1 MGEYVNTTILA
12 LIQGATEYL
21 PISSSAHLILLP
33 YFLGWND
40 QGLAF
45 DIAVHV
51 GTLFASII
59 YFRSDISRI
68 FVSWL
73 RSLRGRHSDG
83 DSQMG
88 WFIIVASLPVAVAGA
103 TLNELVET
111 SLRSV
116 AVIASTT
123 FIFGLL
129 LFAADQYRRGDR
141 TLKFLTWRDV
151 ILIGLCQALAIIPGI
166 SRSGITITM
175 GLWLGLTRNDA
186 SKFAFLLAIPAISMA
201 GGWQFLSLIESE
213 SETDWIF
220 FGYATALSGIVAYLC
235 IHYFLRFIEKIG
247 MLPFAIYRI
256 FLAVVILSLMWSGV
270 L

>member
-33 YFLGWND
+33 NFLGWND

-59 YFRSDISRI
+59 YFRSDVSRI
-68 FVSWL
+68 FTSWL
-73 RSLRGRHSDG
+73 RSLGGRRSDS
-83 DSQMG
+83 DSRMG

-103 TLNELVET
+103 TLNEWVET

-116 AVIASTT
+116 TVIASTT
-123 FIFGLL
+123 LIFGVL
-129 LFAADQYRRGDR
+129 LFIADQYRRGDR
-141 TLKFLTWRDV
+141 TLKFLTWKDV
-151 ILIGLCQALAIIPGI
+151 ILIGLSQAIAIIPGT

-175 GLWLGLTRNDA
+175 GLWLGLTRNEA

-201 GGWQFLSLIESE
+201 GGWQFLSLLQAESQ
-213 SETDWIF
+213 TDWIS

-256 FLAVVILSLMWSGV
+256 LLAILIFSLVW
-270 L
+270 